1 MYMKNHL
8 DKTLDIA
15 ALAISKKHSGK
26 IAVPTIILSVL
37 TIFLYSI
44 VLFLFANNFLS
55 PLLTVPL
62 LAVLTFISYTP
73 MHEAVHRNV
82 GGKNKRFKWMDKVVG
97 YLMAP
102 IIAIPFTSHQKE
114 HFTHHVHTNKDKDP
128 DVHIKN
134 WFNSPKHFFMGSLR
148 IIKTQNTFV
157 MNNFTRVEIF
167 ISLGWRLLFVLYTGL
182 MSIPVLFLG
191 WFFGAF
197 LTLYLLSYLP
207 HRPYKETAR
216 YKNTNIRLF
225 PIQWVENLMFQHNLH
240 AVHHLFPM
248 IPFYNYRKV
257 FQKIK
262 PIMRAKGT
270 PIITILNQR
279 AV

>member
-1 MYMKNHL
+1 M
-8 DKTLDIA
+8 DINLHKKFDRA
-15 ALAISKKHSGK
+15 ALKISREYSGRVG
-26 IAVPTIILSVL
+26 ILTIILSVAAV
-37 TIFLYSI
+37 FLYSA
-44 VLFLFANNFLS
+44 VLFLFANSFLP

-73 MHEAVHRNV
+73 MHEAVHGNIS
-82 GGKNKRFKWMDKVVG
+82 GKNGKLKWLDKAVG

-102 IIAIPFTSHQKE
+102 IIAIPYTSHQKE

-134 WFNSPKHFFMGSLR
+134 WFNSPKHFFMGSIR

-157 MNNFTRVEIF
+157 MNNYTKVEIF
-167 ISLGWRLLFVLYTGL
+167 ISLGWRLLFVFFTGL

-191 WFFGAF
+191 WFSGAF

-207 HRPYKETAR
+207 HKPYRETTR

-225 PIQWVENLMFQHNLH
+225 PIQWMEHLMFQHNLH
-240 AVHHLFPM
+240 
-248 IPFYNYRKV
+248 
-257 FQKIK
+257 
-262 PIMRAKGT
+262 
-270 PIITILNQR
+270 
-279 AV
+279 

>member
-1 MYMKNHL
+1 MKNHL

-44 VLFLFANNFLS
+44 VLFLFASNFLS

-73 MHEAVHRNV
+73 MHEAVHGNV
-82 GGKNKRFKWMDKVVG
+82 GGKNKRFKWMDKAVG
-97 YLMAP
+97 HLMAP
-102 IIAIPFTSHQKE
+102 IIAIPYTSHQKE

-257 FQKIK
+257 FQKIE
-262 PIMRAKGT
+262 PTMRIKKT
-270 PIITILNQR
+270 PIVSIINHRPL
-279 AV
+279 